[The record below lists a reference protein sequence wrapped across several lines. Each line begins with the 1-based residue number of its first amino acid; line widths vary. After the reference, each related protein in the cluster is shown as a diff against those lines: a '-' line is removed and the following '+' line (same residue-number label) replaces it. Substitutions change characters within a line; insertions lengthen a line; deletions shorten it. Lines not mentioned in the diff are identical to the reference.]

1 MRPTATEPG
10 SADDIGA
17 TATLVGDMS
26 DQVDLTASV
35 VLEDV
40 SAMGRGQTAHVYV
53 RETLRQVILNGQLPG
68 GTRLVQSDI
77 AKQLDV
83 STTPVREALRDLASE
98 GLIRIDPHRGGVV
111 AELDK
116 DDLTEVYQI
125 RRRLEPMALEFAM
138 PLITDERID
147 RAAELH
153 DAMSAAPHS
162 AAWVQ
167 LNREF
172 HMTIYEASNLQRLT
186 SLIGSLQDASV
197 MAVSARLQR
206 MPGVRHTANDE
217 HSQLL
222 DAVRRRN
229 LDEAVAV
236 LLYHLS
242 LSIRD

>member
-1 MRPTATEPG
+1 MADQTDLS
-10 SADDIGA
+10 SAG
-17 TATLVGDMS
+17 
-26 DQVDLTASV
+26 
-35 VLEDV
+35 VLDDV

-53 RETLRQVILNGQLPG
+53 RETLRQVILNGQMPG

-98 GLIRIDPHRGGVV
+98 GLIKIDPHRGGVV
-111 AELDK
+111 AELDR

-125 RRRLEPMALEFAM
+125 RRRLETMAIEFAM
-138 PLITDERID
+138 PHITDKHLERLE
-147 RAAELH
+147 ELH
-153 DAMSAAPHS
+153 AAMSAAPHS

-172 HMTIYEASNLQRLT
+172 HMTIYEASNLKRLVT
-186 SLIGSLQDASV
+186 LIGSLQDASV

-206 MPGVRHTANDE
+206 MPGVRDSANDE
-217 HSQLL
+217 HAQLL

-229 LDEAVAV
+229 LDEAIAV
-236 LLYHLS
+236 LQYHLS